1 MRSFLKV
8 IFFLATMLPSMSFA
22 GFDKGREAFLKED
35 WDVVRKEMKPLA
47 EQRDAR
53 AQIAMGLLFAKGLGV
68 EQNWY
73 NAAFWFSEAIDCAE
87 LLKGRPQQ
95 IVVRILAR
103 ENYAY
108 SLEQAFEIA
117 LFEQ

>member
-1 MRSFLKV
+1 MKSFLNV
-8 IFFLATMLPSMSFA
+8 IFFLAAMLPSISYA
-22 GFDKGREAFLKED
+22 GFDKGREAFLRED
-35 WDVVRKEMKPLA
+35 WEVVRKEMKPLA

-68 EQNWY
+68 EQDWD
-73 NAAFWFSEAIDCAE
+73 NAAFWFSEAINCSE
-87 LLKGRPQQ
+87 LLQGRPQQ

-117 LFEQ
+117 LFE

>member
-1 MRSFLKV
+1 MRHFFKV
-8 IFFLATMLPSMSFA
+8 IFFLAAMLPSISFA
-22 GFDKGREAFLKED
+22 GFDKGREAFLRED

-68 EQNWY
+68 KQNWD
-73 NAAFWFSEAIDCAE
+73 NAAFWFSEAIDCAK
-87 LLKGRPQQ
+87 LLQGRPQQ
-95 IVVRILAR
+95 IAVRILAR
-103 ENYAY
+103 ENYVY

-117 LFEQ
+117 LFDQ

>member
-1 MRSFLKV
+1 MKSLIKV
-8 IFFLATMLPSMSFA
+8 IFFLATMLPSIAFA
-22 GFDKGREAFLKED
+22 GFDEGREAFLRED
-35 WDVVRKEMKPLA
+35 WVSVRKEMKPLA

-53 AQIAMGLLFAKGLGV
+53 AQIAMGLLFARGLGV
-68 EQNWY
+68 EQNWD
-73 NAAFWFSEAIDCAE
+73 NAAFWFSEAINCSE
-87 LLKGRPQQ
+87 LLQGRPQQ

-117 LFEQ
+117 LFE

>member
-1 MRSFLKV
+1 MKSFLNV
-8 IFFLATMLPSMSFA
+8 ILFLAAMLPSISYA
-22 GFDKGREAFLKED
+22 GFDKGREAFLRED
-35 WDVVRKEMKPLA
+35 WEVVRKEMKPLA

-53 AQIAMGLLFAKGLGV
+53 AQIAMGLLFARGLGV
-68 EQNWY
+68 EQDWD

-87 LLKGRPQQ
+87 LLQGRPQK

-117 LFEQ
+117 LFE